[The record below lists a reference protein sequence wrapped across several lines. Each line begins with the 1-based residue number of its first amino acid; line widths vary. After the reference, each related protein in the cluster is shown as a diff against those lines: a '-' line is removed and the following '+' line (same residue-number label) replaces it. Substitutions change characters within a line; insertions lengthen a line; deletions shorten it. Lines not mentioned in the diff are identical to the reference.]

1 MPRGPSELVVRLDT
15 PLPKRLPVGRG
26 TAIFCSGACYHP
38 DIETRRGWLR
48 IGTETVEPAIWRA
61 ARLDLV
67 HALGEPRAYR
77 SGFWVTAS
85 IPAQAAPGGLDIE
98 LGVELADGQ
107 QVTRNLG
114 TIDICAPSPP
124 AADRSDATIAI
135 CMATH
140 DPDTELLSRQIES
153 LRTQTETDWICL
165 IRDDGSDARH
175 YEELAAIVAGDKRF
189 RLSRGER
196 PLGPYRS
203 FERLLGELPA
213 GPSLVALCDQDDRWH
228 PDKLSALHERLRDA
242 QLAYSDQRVVDRQGN
257 VLSSTMWRHRAN
269 QWDDIASLVIA
280 NTVTGSAALMRREVV
295 ELALPFPEVPGI
307 QLHDHWLATVALSVG
322 KLDYTS
328 RPLSDYVQ
336 HSAAVLGRVRVATEG
351 SARPDARAAYFYGF
365 APRQLVAKALLARC
379 GERLSPGKRRSL
391 KRLAASDRS
400 PRAFAW
406 LLLHGLARARQ
417 NLLTELELARGIA
430 WFALVGLRARR
441 AQASGRPQFDSSCPP
456 PTSETL
462 GMGRLAR
469 WRASL

>member
-1 MPRGPSELVVRLDT
+1 MRLDT
-15 PLPKRLPVGRG
+15 PLPERLPVGRG

-38 DIETRRGWLR
+38 DLETRRGRLR
-48 IGTETVEPAIWRA
+48 IGPETVEPAIWRA

-77 SGFWVTAS
+77 SGFWLTAS
-85 IPAQAAPGGLDIE
+85 IPAQEAPGGLGIE
-98 LGVELADGQ
+98 LAVELADGQ
-107 QVTRNLG
+107 KATRSLG
-114 TIDICAPSPP
+114 TIDICTRSPSGAGRSH
-124 AADRSDATIAI
+124 AAIAI

-140 DPDTELLSRQIES
+140 DPDPELLHRQIES
-153 LRTQTETDWICL
+153 LRAQTETDWICL
-165 IRDDGSDARH
+165 IRDDGSDAGH
-175 YEELAAIVAGDKRF
+175 YEELGAIVAGDNRF
-189 RLSRGER
+189 VLSRGEL

-213 GPSLVALCDQDDRWH
+213 GPTLVALCDQDDRWH
-228 PDKLSALHERLRDA
+228 PDKLRVLRE
-242 QLAYSDQRVVDRQGN
+242 QLGEGQLIYSDQRVVDRQGN
-257 VLSSTMWRHRAN
+257 VLSPTMWRHRAN
-269 QWDDIASLVIA
+269 QWHDLASMVIA

-307 QLHDHWLATVALSVG
+307 QLHDHWLAAVALSVG

-336 HSAAVLGRVRVATEG
+336 HSGAVLGRVRVGAEG

-365 APRQLVAKALLARC
+365 APRQLMAKALLARC
-379 GERLSPGKRRSL
+379 GQRLSPGKRRSL
-391 KRLAASDRS
+391 ERLVASDRS
-400 PRAFAW
+400 PWTFAR

-417 NLLTELELARGIA
+417 NLGTEFELARGIA

-441 AQASGRPQFDSSCPP
+441 AQASGHPQFDSSCPP

-469 WRASL
+469 WRANL